1 MIGVRSR
8 SEITPA
14 AGLPG
19 DNRLDGQTVLFYK
32 DLARFLCDYSSDDL
46 RVQSSGDMSGSFLQ

>member
-1 MIGVRSR
+1 MALNETSR
-8 SEITPA
+8 SK
-14 AGLPG
+14 
-19 DNRLDGQTVLFYK
+19 FYQEGYSDSDEEDSVKK

>member
-1 MIGVRSR
+1 MASPWCGEDKSF
-8 SEITPA
+8 
-14 AGLPG
+14 LKPG
-19 DNRLDGQTVLFYK
+19 RGPGFSK